1 MRIELRD
8 VHSMT
13 TTQTKTMTVAEMVQ
27 AVVTPPLRARVDAFD
42 GSQVGPDGAE
52 FTIHVV
58 RPRALRYLEASP
70 NDLGMARA
78 YLQGD
83 IRVDGMQPG
92 NPYDAFA
99 TWVDMAHRIHRPA
112 LADGARII
120 HTLNVHGAERAPK
133 PPSIEI
139 PSVWR
144 RILTGVVPHTHRGD
158 ATTVSYHYDQS
169 NEFYADIIGAS
180 MTHTCACFPTEDAS
194 LEDAQANKLRLVL
207 DKLDLRP
214 GQRLLDI
221 GCGWGS
227 MEVAAAR
234 RGIRVLGV
242 TLSQPQVDW
251 ATEWIHRE
259 GLQDLAEVRLMDYRD
274 VPETGFDGICSLG
287 MMEHVGVSHYA
298 SYFAE
303 MFDKLKPGGRLLN
316 HQITRHNSS
325 DHHHPG
331 KFIDRY
337 IFPDGELGAP
347 GLVMTRIHDAGFEVV
362 HEENLRQHYAL
373 TLRHWGENL
382 QANWDHAVQQVGE
395 QKARLWGVYLAGS
408 RFSFEQDTIQ
418 IHQFLAVRPGA
429 DGARWYPLRPWWNA

>member
-1 MRIELRD
+1 
-8 VHSMT
+8 MT
-13 TTQTKTMTVAEMVQ
+13 GTRTTQTGTMTVAEIVG
-27 AVVTPPLRARVDAFD
+27 AVVTPPLPAQVVAFD
-42 GSQVGPDGAE
+42 GSRIGPENAN
-52 FTIHVV
+52 FTIHVR
-58 RPRALRYLEASP
+58 RPRALQYLEAAP

-83 IRVDGMQPG
+83 ITVDGMQPG
-92 NPYDAFA
+92 NPYDAFTA
-99 TWVDMAHRIHRPA
+99 WSDIAHRIHRPSLTDSA
-112 LADGARII
+112 HIASTVVA
-120 HTLNVHGAERAPK
+120 HGLHLPPK

-139 PSVWR
+139 PPVWR
-144 RILTGVVPHTHRGD
+144 RALAGVVPHTHLGD

-169 NEFYADIIGAS
+169 NAFYADIIGPS
-180 MTHTCACFPTEDAS
+180 MTYTCACFPTREAT
-194 LEDAQANKLRLVL
+194 LEEAQANKLRLVL
-207 DKLDLRP
+207 DKLDLQP

-234 RGIRVLGV
+234 RGIHVLGV

-251 ATEWIHRE
+251 ANDWIRRE
-259 GLQDLAEVRLMDYRD
+259 GLEDLAEVRLMDYRD

-287 MMEHVGVSHYA
+287 MMEHVGVAHYA
-298 SYFAE
+298 SYFQE

-316 HQITRHNSS
+316 HQITRHASS
-325 DHHHPG
+325 DRHHPG

-337 IFPDGELGAP
+337 IFPDGEMAAP

-382 QANWDHAVQQVGE
+382 QANWDHAVAQVGE
-395 QKARLWGVYLAGS
+395 QKVRLWGVYLAGS
-408 RFSFEQDTIQ
+408 RFSFEQNTIQ

-429 DGARWYPLRPWWNA
+429 EGGQWYPLRPWWQA